1 MNKELIKNELQW
13 LLEAINEQYDAIQ
26 GYNDKIPHIEF
37 DILMENVRKF
47 YENML
52 LLQRLNDP
60 LFAFEKIVKPRDIRT
75 FQQPEAAHSERVKE
89 TSLRE
94 KKVPDPS
101 VESIPH
107 VHESIARPDF
117 PETRPFVEQVTP
129 VAEPVN
135 KPVVP
140 AAEPVNKQSVQ
151 VAEPVYKPVESG
163 ITAKFEQPAP
173 FKPAGP
179 VRHEPPAV
187 PKKPARSLEID
198 LFAAEEPTFSIKL
211 KDAREKTFSPKIPS
225 ERIDNLKS
233 AISINEKFIF
243 INELFEGN
251 LREYNE
257 TIETLNGFKNLEQ
270 AADFLDLM
278 RKKNFWDTG
287 SNAFKKLKELVE
299 RRF

>member
-13 LLEAINEQYDAIQ
+13 LIEAINEQYEAIH
-26 GYNDKIPHIEF
+26 GHIDKIPHIEF

-60 LFAFEKIVKPRDIRT
+60 RFSYEKISKPLEIKKEIHVEIPKV
-75 FQQPEAAHSERVKE
+75 QMVKE
-89 TSLRE
+89 PL
-94 KKVPDPS
+94 
-101 VESIPH
+101 H
-107 VHESIARPDF
+107 
-117 PETRPFVEQVTP
+117 PEQAPRLP
-129 VAEPVN
+129 VKEPL
-135 KPVVP
+135 PPEPEP
-140 AAEPVNKQSVQ
+140 AVGQANPE
-151 VAEPVYKPVESG
+151 VAVRYG
-163 ITAKFEQPAP
+163 QPAH

-179 VRHEPPAV
+179 AQHEPASI
-187 PKKPARSLEID
+187 PKKPAKSLEID

-211 KDAREKTFSPKIPS
+211 KDAREKIFSPKVPS
-225 ERIDNLKS
+225 ERIQNLKS
-233 AISINEKFIF
+233 AISINEKFMF
-243 INELFEGN
+243 INELFDGN

-257 TIETLNGFKNLEQ
+257 TIETLNGFKNLDQ

-287 SNAFKKLKELVE
+287 SNAFRKLKELVE